1 MVVTFITGNLKDC
14 LLKEF
19 ILFKT
24 SDYKITPYLSYYD
37 ITKIRVIWMLFKAS
51 SSYSL
56 SNNKYLYCLWNK
68 RNFNVSSYE
77 TLENCL
83 FGAVSLAKDA
93 DIDKYEYSVYGIE
106 FDGHGSFSFP
116 GAGLGRNVIIFG
128 AGMSSSTKID
138 NERKDILILGK
149 GPTQGLEHTLSTEKM
164 CLSLHYNKEN
174 SYLLVNDTEI
184 IKFKSKISEIKFSRP
199 LYLGNISKDQSVD
212 SMKRTGLNG
221 YGFDFSVDYDAI
233 AADDILDIH
242 EYLIKKNMI
251 VWIYWKSVF
260 NRINNFIKCKSVKS
274 NSNFAEMCL
283 ND

>member
-77 TLENCL
+77 TLEKCL

-260 NRINNFIKCKSVKS
+260 YRINNFIKCKSVKS